1 MKKFVTLTLALALLG
16 SASFVQA
23 ATTATPTAPVTS
35 EKREA
40 CQDNDKVIAKGKERP
55 ACVGGLGLG
64 GALASTELATFGL
77 AAAGFA
83 LVLGSGA
90 STTTNLPANN

>member
-1 MKKFVTLTLALALLG
+1 MKKFVTLTFALTLLG

-23 ATTATPTAPVTS
+23 ATTATTTAPATTDN
-35 EKREA
+35 REA
-40 CQDNDKVIAKGKERP
+40 CQDNNKVIAKGKERP
-55 ACVGGLGLG
+55 ACVGALGLG
-64 GALASTELATFGL
+64 GALASSEIATLGL

-90 STTTNLPANN
+90 ATTTIVPGNN

>member
-1 MKKFVTLTLALALLG
+1 MKKFVTLTAALALLG
-16 SASFVQA
+16 SVSFVQA
-23 ATTATPTAPVTS
+23 ATTATTTAPATT

-40 CQDNDKVIAKGKERP
+40 CQDNDKVVAKGKERP

-64 GALASTELATFGL
+64 GALASSEIATLGI

-90 STTTNLPANN
+90 ATTTPLPGSN